1 MLRRAAAAAA
11 AVAVAPPSMTSL
23 EPPQLRMRQ
32 RCLPRLSSANAA
44 LTLVSAMEW
53 GAAAV
58 ALVAG
63 CNKSR
68 SRLSRGHLDHPLRAL
83 PTRLPVCFP
92 WFSLA
97 AAEGAT
103 SSPEISTS
111 CLCRVEQQQQPTLD
125 ITSRKF
131 WRPRRQL
138 ASPLRLSKRGQGMST
153 L

>member
-1 MLRRAAAAAA
+1 MLRRVAAAAA
-11 AVAVAPPSMTSL
+11 AVAPPSMTSL
-23 EPPQLRMRQ
+23 EPPQLRMRP

-53 GAAAV
+53 GAAAG
-58 ALVAG
+58 ALVVAG
-63 CNKSR
+63 CNKNR
-68 SRLSRGHLDHPLRAL
+68 SRLSRGHLDPPQRAL
-83 PTRLPVCFP
+83 PTQLPVCFP

-103 SSPEISTS
+103 LSPEISTS
-111 CLCRVEQQQQPTLD
+111 CLCRVGQRQPTLD
-125 ITSRKF
+125 ITSRKV
-131 WRPRRQL
+131 WRQRRQL